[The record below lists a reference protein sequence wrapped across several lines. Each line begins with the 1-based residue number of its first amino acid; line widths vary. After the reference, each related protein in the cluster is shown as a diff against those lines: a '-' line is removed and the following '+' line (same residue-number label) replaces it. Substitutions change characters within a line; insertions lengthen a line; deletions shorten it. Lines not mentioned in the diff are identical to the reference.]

1 MVFIGTFLYTANQ
14 QAVSELDRRH
24 GEFTLV
30 VEAET
35 NREAVGLFKDR
46 IEQLKASSEFFEG
59 NCTIYFNQL
68 LEFHN
73 FPNSEALLLNIR
85 SIAGDPLMPFIGC
98 SIPNRQSDN
107 CRIFNWS
114 DNMPEIDGQ
123 NEVVFM
129 EFEP

>member
-14 QAVSELDRRH
+14 QAVSEVDRRH
-24 GEFTLV
+24 GEFTLI

-35 NREAVGLFKDR
+35 NRDAVELFKQR
-46 IEQLKASSEFFEG
+46 ISKLKESSEFFEG
-59 NCTIYFNQL
+59 SSTIYFNQL

-73 FPNSEALLLNIR
+73 FPSSEALLINIR

-98 SIPNRQSDN
+98 SIPNSKSDN

-114 DNMPEIDGQ
+114 ENMPEIDGQ

-129 EFEP
+129 EFGD